1 MVKTISNKEL
11 REGPGLSYSTLKA
24 FNEDPM
30 VLINGKPKISNKGIS
45 IGGALDTY
53 IFDGL
58 EVLKEKYAVLSQ
70 KRPTAMLGDLA
81 EALIKSDKYNV
92 SKGGSI
98 KINTLDG
105 VDKAN
110 EMNLWKS
117 LAKKTRDEEI
127 SRKFTQGFWT
137 YVIEQSNIGDKE
149 VLSTEDY
156 MKIIELKQV
165 LCNHETLG
173 KFFSKTANK
182 ERYEVLFQPAFQFEI
197 DGVLMKGGLDMV
209 VIDHEEKR
217 IMPFDL
223 KSTSEPGRNFPASV
237 FKYRYD
243 LQGHAYMNCMI
254 QWRDQNYDGYSMDL
268 FKFVVISRTEESPK
282 VWVYAIKATDW
293 LERVNKNRTV
303 KLEGLKEILK
313 KYKWTLESK
322 EFYYSK
328 EHSERGYVT
337 L

>member
-1 MVKTISNKEL
+1 MVKTISNEEL
-11 REGPGLSYSTLKA
+11 RKGPGLSYSTLKA

-53 IFDGL
+53 IFDGI

-81 EALIKSDKYNV
+81 DKIVSFGNCTEVDNKLALSHADKL
-92 SKGGSI
+92 G
-98 KINTLDG
+98 
-105 VDKAN
+105 
-110 EMNLWKS
+110 LWKS
-117 LAKKTRDEEI
+117 IKKDREENLTK
-127 SRKFTQGFWT
+127 KFDTAFWT

-156 MKIIELKQV
+156 MKIIELKQI
-165 LCNHETLG
+165 LCNHKTLG
-173 KFFSKTANK
+173 KFFSNTANK
-182 ERYEVLFQPAFQFEI
+182 ERYEVLFQPAFTFTVNDVE
-197 DGVLMKGGLDMV
+197 MKGGLDMV

-217 IMPFDL
+217 ISPFDL
-223 KSTSEPGRNFPASV
+223 KSTGDKGRNFPSAV

-243 LQGHAYMNCMI
+243 LQGAAYMNCMI
-254 QWRDQNYDGYSMDL
+254 QWKDQVYPNYTVDQ

-282 VWVYAIKATDW
+282 VWVYAIKPQDW
-293 LERVNKNRTV
+293 LDKVNKNRSL
-303 KLEGLKEILK
+303 KLESLREILD

-328 EHSERGYVT
+328 EHSERGYVN

>member
-1 MVKTISNKEL
+1 MVKTISNEEL
-11 REGPGLSYSTLKA
+11 RKGPGLSYSTLKA

-30 VLINGKPKISNKGIS
+30 VLINGKPKISHKGIS
-45 IGGALDTY
+45 IGGALDTL
-53 IFDGL
+53 IFDGI

-70 KRPTAMLGDLA
+70 KRPSAMLGDLA
-81 EALIKSDKYNV
+81 DALVESNNYNT
-92 SKGGSI
+92 SKGGSV

-105 VDKAN
+105 VEKAN

-117 LAKKTRDEEI
+117 LSKKSRDEDI
-127 SRKFTQGFWT
+127 SKKLNQAFWT

-165 LCNHETLG
+165 LCNHNKIG
-173 KFFSKTANK
+173 KFFSKTVNK
-182 ERYEVLFQPAFQFEI
+182 ERYEVLFQPAFTFTVNE
-197 DGVLMKGGLDMV
+197 VEMKGGLDMV

-217 IMPFDL
+217 ISPFDL
-223 KSTSEPGRNFPASV
+223 KSTGDKGRNFPSSV

-243 LQGHAYMNCMI
+243 LQGSAYMNCMI
-254 QWRDQNYDGYSMDL
+254 QWKDEVYPNYTVDS

-282 VWVYAIKATDW
+282 VWIYAIKPQDW
-293 LERVNKNRTV
+293 LEKVNKNRTV
-303 KLEGLKEILK
+303 KLEGLKEILD